1 MSTKLHVGNISSAV
15 LEDDLKV
22 IFSQFGSVEAVE
34 IARDPVTGIN
44 RGFAIVAMSRDEDAS
59 AAIARLKKAAPKA
72 EAAGVV
78 LGVESYLNADE
89 HLRILDAVDSPAVK
103 VYYDVANMNKMGY
116 DVYKDRVGERRIP
129 VMVLTPVAET
139 EGEGESRV

>member
-34 IARDPVTGIN
+34 IARDPVTGLN

-59 AAIARLKKAAPKA
+59 AAIARLNFTQY
-72 EAAGVV
+72 AGRTI
-78 LGVESYLNADE
+78 GVSRSRA
-89 HLRILDAVDSPAVK
+89 ISP
-103 VYYDVANMNKMGY
+103 G
-116 DVYKDRVGERRIP
+116 
-129 VMVLTPVAET
+129 
-139 EGEGESRV
+139 

>member
-34 IARDPVTGIN
+34 IARDPVTGLN

-59 AAIARLKKAAPKA
+59 AAIARLNFTQY
-72 EAAGVV
+72 AGRTIGVSRSRAIS
-78 LGVESYLNADE
+78 LG
-89 HLRILDAVDSPAVK
+89 
-103 VYYDVANMNKMGY
+103 
-116 DVYKDRVGERRIP
+116 
-129 VMVLTPVAET
+129 
-139 EGEGESRV
+139 